1 MLGAGSERYY
11 LRSAFDAI
19 DEYYVRGE
27 ERGYWVGNGAASL
40 GLSGEVA
47 AEDLHAVLEGRSPF
61 DGESMLA
68 GSASKGRSRP
78 GFDLTFSAPKGV
90 SLLGLLAEPA
100 TAKEVIAAHSSAVAQ
115 ALGYLERDATF
126 VRRGHAGVRK
136 ELGQGLIGAGFMHV
150 TSRLGDPQLHTHV
163 LVANLVQGA
172 DGNWSAPDGRSLYHH
187 SRTAGFLY
195 QAALR
200 AELTERLG
208 LAWGP
213 VRQGLAEPVAFRPEV
228 LRHFSRRRAE
238 IEAAMEDAGSTSAQ
252 AAQLAVF
259 QTRAPKDHSVERSV
273 LVGSWRLRAES
284 LGVDRQYLR
293 SLAGPGHEPEVRP
306 MRALSAELLGPDG
319 LTLHASTFGRQEVLR
334 GLAEAVPEG
343 ASVSAVEAM
352 AAHLVSDE
360 RAVELRADSR
370 EPRWSTAE
378 LMGTERALISSAVA
392 ARSAEPR
399 RPGES
404 QHCPCAGGATR
415 PC

>member
-1 MLGAGSERYY
+1 MTAR
-11 LRSAFDAI
+11 AC
-19 DEYYVRGE
+19 
-27 ERGYWVGNGAASL
+27 
-40 GLSGEVA
+40 
-47 AEDLHAVLEGRSPF
+47 SPT
-61 DGESMLA
+61 
-68 GSASKGRSRP
+68 SASKGRSRP

-136 ELGQGLIGAGFMHV
+136 EPGQGLIGAGFMHV

-208 LAWGP
+208 LVWGP

-238 IEAAMEDAGSTSAQ
+238 IETAMQDAGSASAQ
-252 AAQLAVF
+252 GRPVGGLPDPRTEGPQRRALCPCRVMATSRRGPRGRPPVPAVVG
-259 QTRAPKDHSVERSV
+259 RAWSRARSAPDERSV
-273 LVGSWRLRAES
+273 RR
-284 LGVDRQYLR
+284 
-293 SLAGPGHEPEVRP
+293 
-306 MRALSAELLGPDG
+306 
-319 LTLHASTFGRQEVLR
+319 
-334 GLAEAVPEG
+334 
-343 ASVSAVEAM
+343 
-352 AAHLVSDE
+352 
-360 RAVELRADSR
+360 
-370 EPRWSTAE
+370 
-378 LMGTERALISSAVA
+378 A
-392 ARSAEPR
+392 ARA
-399 RPGES
+399 
-404 QHCPCAGGATR
+404 
-415 PC
+415 